1 MSGAGPRPSIESV
14 GALQPGHLVVI
25 LAIVLIIF
33 GPGKLGDLSSQLG
46 RGVREFRESTD
57 GHGKL
62 PGPASRFCTAC
73 GAAASAGAA
82 FCDTCGKA
90 LA

>member
-1 MSGAGPRPSIESV
+1 MV

-33 GPGKLGDLSSQLG
+33 GPGKLGELSSQLG

-57 GHGKL
+57 GRGKVQES
-62 PGPASRFCTAC
+62 ASRFCTAC
-73 GAAASAGAA
+73 GAGATPGAS
-82 FCDTCGKA
+82 FCDACGHA